1 MSKLLATGCRY
12 LLLAALAWGCWL
24 MIQLSWPYRA
34 VEPNLDFLLT
44 KQSVYHVSSWRISFY
59 VHVFT
64 SILVLVAGFTQFS
77 TTIIKKYTK
86 IHRITG
92 WIYFAVVLLIS
103 GPAAFVMALKANGGL
118 PARASFTLLS
128 VIWYACTLMAL
139 IRVKQHQ
146 YIYHGQWM
154 IRSYALTLSAITL
167 RVYSYMFDV
176 WHININPR
184 DVYITIAWLSWV
196 PNLILAEII
205 IKAKGGWLKGMSRYG
220 KNIR

>member
-1 MSKLLATGCRY
+1 MNKLLSNGFRI

-24 MIQLSWPYRA
+24 MIQLSWPYH
-34 VEPNLDFLLT
+34 VIEPNVDFLLS
-44 KQSVYHVSSWRISFY
+44 KQNIYHTDSWRISFY

-77 TTIIKKYTK
+77 KTILKHYTK

-92 WIYFAVVLLIS
+92 WVYFVVVLLIS

-118 PARASFTLLS
+118 PARASFTALS
-128 VIWYACTLMAL
+128 LVWYACTLMAL
-139 IRVKQHQ
+139 IRVRQHNYQ
-146 YIYHGQWM
+146 SHAQWM

-167 RVYSYMFDV
+167 RIYAYLFDAL
-176 WHININPR
+176 HINVHPR

-196 PNLILAEII
+196 PNLIVAEII
-205 IKAKGGWLKGMSRYG
+205 ITSREKWIRSTTAKQ
-220 KNIR
+220 